1 MPGTRRQPVIE
12 ANENVDLVTTRRQ
25 QDLERARREYRS
37 AVTEGRLAVR
47 SARQENAQLAVATS
61 ATFSTSDTTSAS
73 ASAAEAVEVQPVGAA
88 PEPADPEA
96 AWRYTRL
103 ALTAAL
109 VVVLLVV
116 WIWQKKGG
124 R

>member
-1 MPGTRRQPVIE
+1 MPGTRRPAVIE

-25 QDLERARREYRS
+25 QDLEHARREYRS

-61 ATFSTSDTTSAS
+61 ATFSASDTASAS
-73 ASAAEAVEVQPVGAA
+73 APAAEAVEVQPVGAA
-88 PEPADPEA
+88 PAPADPEA
-96 AWRYTRL
+96 AWRHTRL

-109 VVVLLVV
+109 VVLLLVV

>member
-1 MPGTRRQPVIE
+1 MPGTRRQAVIE
-12 ANENVDLVTTRRQ
+12 ANENVDLVTARRQ
-25 QDLERARREYRS
+25 QDLEHARREYRA

-47 SARQENAQLAVATS
+47 SARQENAQLSAATGE
-61 ATFSTSDTTSAS
+61 TLSTSDTTSAS
-73 ASAAEAVEVQPVGAA
+73 APAEAVEVQPVGAA
-88 PEPADPEA
+88 PAPVDPEA
-96 AWRYTRL
+96 AWRHTRL

-109 VVVLLVV
+109 AVLLLVV